1 MRIKMTFLNA
11 ALIKRW
17 IKRQIQGE
25 LEQKEIEINIREE
38 RYALAAEASHDG
50 LWDWNIALGQIFYSK
65 RWNEMIGLEEG
76 DLMGDKALWLS
87 RVHPENI
94 EKLLY
99 HLEAG
104 LKSKAKK
111 NYQCEYRLLN
121 KNAQYLWMVSKW
133 VTVFNHKNQLIRMVG
148 SQSNI
153 ETNKKLEGQLVH
165 DAMHDFLT
173 QLPNRNLLNDRL
185 HQVLLRFKRSRLED
199 FALILIDID
208 NFKYINDSM
217 GHPVGDKL
225 LIQIGKSLMSII
237 RDSDTVSRLGGDEF
251 AVIIQNPVDKSSFN
265 MMITRMA
272 NVLSSPVKIDNYLIN
287 PSVSMGI
294 TWCRQD
300 AAYKRVEDIFR
311 DADLALYQAKKTGK
325 SKFIFYDDNLRR
337 EAQERFRISNH
348 LKTALNKNEFS
359 VYFQPVVETKT
370 GQFVGVES
378 LLRWHHPELG
388 FVLPGQFIPVAEDN
402 HVIVDLGNYVIQ
414 ESCKMLSQLMEKY
427 NPERNWYV
435 SINVSA
441 KQLESDHILFELDRA
456 IKDNFLKYH
465 HVKIEVTE
473 SVLLK
478 GTDSELYVLEA
489 LHKKGVQI
497 AIDDFGTGYSSLSTL
512 HHFPFSYLKI
522 DKSFIVNMA
531 TDFKVQSMIKSIIL
545 MAKVLDMKIIVE
557 GVEYIEQYNIIKNME
572 ADYIQGFYFS
582 QPLPITVLQE
592 FIQKSLFPLDWLDK
606 KITKKII

>member
-1 MRIKMTFLNA
+1 MTFLNA

-121 KNAQYLWMVSKW
+121 KNNQYLWMVSKW

-153 ETNKKLEGQLVH
+153 EINKKLEGQLVH

-185 HQVLLRFKRSRLED
+185 HQALLRFKRSHSED
-199 FALILIDID
+199 FSLIIIDID

-251 AVIIQNPVDKSSFN
+251 AVIIQNPVDKSSF
-265 MMITRMA
+265 
-272 NVLSSPVKIDNYLIN
+272 
-287 PSVSMGI
+287 
-294 TWCRQD
+294 
-300 AAYKRVEDIFR
+300 
-311 DADLALYQAKKTGK
+311 
-325 SKFIFYDDNLRR
+325 
-337 EAQERFRISNH
+337 
-348 LKTALNKNEFS
+348 FS
-359 VYFQPVVETKT
+359 
-370 GQFVGVES
+370 
-378 LLRWHHPELG
+378 R
-388 FVLPGQFIPVAEDN
+388 
-402 HVIVDLGNYVIQ
+402 
-414 ESCKMLSQLMEKY
+414 
-427 NPERNWYV
+427 
-435 SINVSA
+435 
-441 KQLESDHILFELDRA
+441 
-456 IKDNFLKYH
+456 
-465 HVKIEVTE
+465 
-473 SVLLK
+473 
-478 GTDSELYVLEA
+478 
-489 LHKKGVQI
+489 
-497 AIDDFGTGYSSLSTL
+497 
-512 HHFPFSYLKI
+512 
-522 DKSFIVNMA
+522 
-531 TDFKVQSMIKSIIL
+531 
-545 MAKVLDMKIIVE
+545 
-557 GVEYIEQYNIIKNME
+557 
-572 ADYIQGFYFS
+572 
-582 QPLPITVLQE
+582 
-592 FIQKSLFPLDWLDK
+592 
-606 KITKKII
+606 

>member
-121 KNAQYLWMVSKW
+121 KNNQYLWMVSKW

-153 ETNKKLEGQLVH
+153 EINKKLEGQLVH

-185 HQVLLRFKRSRLED
+185 HQALLRFKRSRSED
-199 FALILIDID
+199 FSLIIIDID

-272 NVLSSPVKIDNYLIN
+272 NVLSSPIKIDNYLIN

-300 AAYKRVEDIFR
+300 APYKRVEDIFR

-441 KQLESDHILFELDRA
+441 KQLESEHILFELDRA